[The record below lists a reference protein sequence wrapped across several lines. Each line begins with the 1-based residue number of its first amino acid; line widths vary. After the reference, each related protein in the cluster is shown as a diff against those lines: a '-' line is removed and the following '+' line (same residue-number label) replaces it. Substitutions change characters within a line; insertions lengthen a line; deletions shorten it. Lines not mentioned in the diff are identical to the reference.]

1 MMPQNRLT
9 EDKKMTDIT
18 GVLAALSD
26 ADLDVRHTAVEKI
39 AVEGRENP
47 GQIVPVV
54 IAELRS
60 GTLDTRWY
68 LGRSLVKMG
77 PEIIPLILEYAEVEK
92 NMDVQKYFGAVLAS
106 FGEVSIPSL
115 ISLFSSTNP
124 MARGMAAA
132 ALERLEAKAVPALI
146 EAALGDDPQ
155 VKLCA
160 ELTLTKLN
168 IFDYK

>member
-1 MMPQNRLT
+1 
-9 EDKKMTDIT
+9 MTDLN
-18 GVLAALSD
+18 VYFNSLSD
-26 ADLDVRHTAVEKI
+26 ASLDVRHAAVEKI
-39 AVEGRENP
+39 AAAGRADP
-47 GQIVPVV
+47 GTVVPVV
-54 IAELRS
+54 ISELRS

-77 PEIIPLILEYAEVEK
+77 PDIIPLILEYAEVEK
-92 NMDVQKYFGAVLAS
+92 NMDIQKYFGAVLAS
-106 FGEVSIPSL
+106 FGEIAVPPL
-115 ISLFSSTNP
+115 VSLFSSSNP
-124 MARGMAAA
+124 MARGMASA
-132 ALERLEAKAVPALI
+132 ALERLEEKAVPALI

>member
-1 MMPQNRLT
+1 
-9 EDKKMTDIT
+9 MTDIT
-18 GVLAALSD
+18 DALTALSD
-26 ADLDVRHTAVEKI
+26 ADLDVRHAAVEKI
-39 AVEGRENP
+39 AAAGRANP

-77 PEIIPLILEYAEVEK
+77 PEITPLLLEYAEMEK
-92 NMDVQKYFGAVLAS
+92 NMDIQKYFGAVLAS
-106 FGEVSIPSL
+106 FGDTSVPAL
-115 ISLFSSTNP
+115 ISLFSSSNP
-124 MARGMAAA
+124 TARGMASA
-132 ALERLEAKAVPALI
+132 ALERLEAWAVPALI

-168 IFDYK
+168 IFDYQ

>member
-1 MMPQNRLT
+1 
-9 EDKKMTDIT
+9 MTDLN
-18 GVLAALSD
+18 VYFRSLDDES
-26 ADLDVRHTAVEKI
+26 LDVRHAAVEEI
-39 AVEGRENP
+39 AAAGRANP
-47 GQIVPVV
+47 GQVVPVV

-60 GTLDTRWY
+60 GTLESRWY

-77 PEIIPLILEYAEVEK
+77 STITPLILEYAEMEK
-92 NMDVQKYFGAVLAS
+92 DMDVQKYFGAVLAS
-106 FGEVSIPSL
+106 FGEVSVSPL

-124 MARGMAAA
+124 FARGMAAA

-168 IFDYK
+168 IFDYQ